1 MEEYKHAYLIIA
13 HNEFEILKVLLSM
26 LDDERNDIYL
36 HFDKKAGKVNLEEF
50 KTIKSRLI
58 ILNNRLDVRW
68 GHSSQIRVELLL
80 FEEAYKVGEY
90 AYYHLLS
97 GVDLPIKT
105 QDYIHHFFDIHNGC
119 EFVGYV
125 PELFDERV
133 LKYYLFIGLEKKS
146 NVLDCILK
154 YLNICSLKTQD
165 LLHIRRKRDIQFR
178 KGCNW
183 VSITPVLVRLLLEK
197 KEYILK
203 RFRYTCCGD
212 ELFVQSVL
220 WNSELKERIYNQ
232 QDEFLGC
239 MRCID
244 WKRGKPYV
252 WRNEDFSILKQSEAL
267 FARKFGSKDMDI
279 VFKIQAEYKK
289 TRVF

>member
-1 MEEYKHAYLIIA
+1 METYKHAYLIIA
-13 HNEFEILKVLLSM
+13 HNEFGILKVLLSM

-36 HFDKKAGKVNLEEF
+36 HLDKKAGKVNLEEF
-50 KTIKSRLI
+50 KTIQSRLI
-58 ILNNRLDVRW
+58 ILNNRIDVRW
-68 GHSSQIRVELLL
+68 GHFSLIRVELLL
-80 FEEAYKVGEY
+80 FEEAYKVGGY

-105 QDYIHHFFDIHNGC
+105 QDYIHHFFDMNNSC
-119 EFVGYV
+119 EFVGFSSTL
-125 PELFDERV
+125 PDKRV
-133 LKYYLFIGLEKKS
+133 LNYHLFMGLTRS
-146 NVLDCILK
+146 NRILNAIIRELNNCS
-154 YLNICSLKTQD
+154 LNIQN
-165 LLHIRRKRDIQFR
+165 LLHIRRKKNILFR

-212 ELFVQSVL
+212 EWFIQSVL

-244 WKRGKPYV
+244 WKRGHPYV
-252 WRNEDFSILKQSEAL
+252 WRNEDFNILKQSEAL
-267 FARKFGSKDMDI
+267 FARKFSSKDVDI
-279 VFKIQAEYKK
+279 VFKMQEECLKK
-289 TRVF
+289 